1 MEKSQDLA
9 GWTLPVRSLR
19 KRIATDNAKNEKG
32 RRAVDPNSAAKK
44 FSGCSAL
51 ALMTKAP
58 RAGEVKTRL
67 VPPLTNEEAAQLN
80 RCFLQDTAA
89 AISVCC
95 DGVVAPNCGRSIAHG
110 IAVYTPVGAESD
122 YADILPDDFSL
133 LPQRGKDFGERLYF
147 AAEDL
152 FKSGFKAV
160 CLIDSDSPTI
170 PHENFTRALQLLS
183 LPGDRMVLGS
193 CDDGGYYL
201 IGLKRLHREVF
212 ERIDWSTERVFEQ
225 TRQRA
230 AQIGVEVHELPRGFD
245 VDDRAALHRLCDELL
260 GENARDGVAPRTQ
273 EFLREL
279 IARDG
284 RKRIWSL

>member
-1 MEKSQDLA
+1 M
-9 GWTLPVRSLR
+9 
-19 KRIATDNAKNEKG
+19 
-32 RRAVDPNSAAKK
+32 RRGPRVVDPDRAAKK
-44 FSGCSAL
+44 FGGCSAL

-80 RCFLQDTAA
+80 RRFLQDTGA
-89 AISVCC
+89 AIAVCC
-95 DGVVAPNCGRSIAHG
+95 GGLTAPNLGRSIVCG

-122 YADILPDDFSL
+122 YTDILPADFSL
-133 LPQRGKDFGERLYF
+133 LPQRGEDFGERLYF

-152 FKSGFKAV
+152 FRCGFKAV

-170 PHENFTRALQLLS
+170 SAENFAKAIELLS
-183 LPGDRMVLGS
+183 LPGDRIVLGP

-212 ERIDWSTERVFEQ
+212 ERIDWSTEQVFEQ

-230 AQIGVEVHELPRGFD
+230 TQIGVRVDELPRGFD
-245 VDDRAALHRLCDELL
+245 VDNRATLHRLCDELL
-260 GENARDGVAPRTQ
+260 GDNARDNIAPRTK

-284 RKRIWSL
+284 RERIWSL

>member
-1 MEKSQDLA
+1 MRTAHQ
-9 GWTLPVRSLR
+9 V
-19 KRIATDNAKNEKG
+19 
-32 RRAVDPNSAAKK
+32 VDPDGGAKA
-44 FSGCSAL
+44 FDGCCAL

-58 RAGEVKTRL
+58 RAGKVKTRL

-80 RCFLQDTAA
+80 SCFLQDTAA

-95 DGVVAPNCGRSIAHG
+95 SDLTGADPAWSIVHG

-122 YADILPDDFSL
+122 YAEILSADFSL
-133 LPQRGKDFGERLYF
+133 LPQRGEGFGERLYF

-160 CLIDSDSPTI
+160 CLIDSDSPTV
-170 PHENFTRALQLLS
+170 PAENFSKAIELLA
-183 LPGDRMVLGS
+183 LPGNRIVLGP

-201 IGLKRLHREVF
+201 IGLKQLHREVF

-225 TRQRA
+225 TRRRA

-245 VDDRAALHRLCDELL
+245 VDDRATLHRLCDELL
-260 GENARDGVAPRTQ
+260 GEDARDGVAPRTQ
-273 EFLREL
+273 EFLRKL
-279 IARDG
+279 IASDG
-284 RKRIWSL
+284 RKRVWSL

>member
-1 MEKSQDLA
+1 MRM
-9 GWTLPVRSLR
+9 GHRV
-19 KRIATDNAKNEKG
+19 
-32 RRAVDPNSAAKK
+32 VDPDRAGKE
-44 FSGCSAL
+44 FGGCSAL

-89 AISVCC
+89 TISNCC
-95 DGVVAPNCGRSIAHG
+95 SGPTELSPGQSIVRG

-122 YADILPDDFSL
+122 YADILPGDFSL
-133 LPQRGKDFGERLYF
+133 LLQRGKGFGERLCS

-152 FKSGFKAV
+152 FKSGFNAV

-170 PHENFTRALQLLS
+170 PAVNFTNAIEVLS
-183 LPGDRMVLGS
+183 SPGDRLVLGP

-212 ERIDWSTERVFEQ
+212 QGIDWSTERVFEQ

-230 AQIGVEVHELPRGFD
+230 TEIGVEVHELPRGFD
-245 VDDRAALHRLCDELL
+245 VDDRGTLHRLCDELL
-260 GENARDGVAPRTQ
+260 GENPRDGVAPRTH

-279 IARDG
+279 IARD
-284 RKRIWSL
+284 RRQRIWPA

>member
-1 MEKSQDLA
+1 M
-9 GWTLPVRSLR
+9 GHRV
-19 KRIATDNAKNEKG
+19 
-32 RRAVDPNSAAKK
+32 VDPDRAAKH

-58 RAGEVKTRL
+58 RAGQVKTRL

-80 RCFLQDTAA
+80 RCFLQDTGS

-95 DGVVAPNCGRSIAHG
+95 SRLTAPGPGRPSVRGV
-110 IAVYTPVGAESD
+110 AVYTPVGSESD
-122 YADILPDDFSL
+122 YTDILPADFTL
-133 LPQRGKDFGERLYF
+133 LPQRGKDFGERLYL

-152 FKSGFKAV
+152 FKCGFEAV
-160 CLIDSDSPTI
+160 CLIDSDSPTV
-170 PHENFTRALQLLS
+170 PAENFAQAVKLLS
-183 LPGDRMVLGS
+183 LPGDRIILGP

-225 TRQRA
+225 TRQ
-230 AQIGVEVHELPRGFD
+230 QLGIWVHELPRGFD
-245 VDDRAALHRLCDELL
+245 VDDRATLHRLCDELL
-260 GENARDGVAPRTQ
+260 GENARDSVAPRTQ

-279 IARDG
+279 IGRDG
-284 RKRIWSL
+284 GDRIWSL

>member
-1 MEKSQDLA
+1 M
-9 GWTLPVRSLR
+9 
-19 KRIATDNAKNEKG
+19 
-32 RRAVDPNSAAKK
+32 RRGHGVVDPDRAAKE
-44 FSGCSAL
+44 FGGCSAL

-67 VPPLTNEEAAQLN
+67 VPPLTTEEAAQLN
-80 RCFLQDTAA
+80 RCFLQDTGA

-95 DGVVAPNCGRSIAHG
+95 GGLTMPNPARSIVCG

-122 YADILPDDFSL
+122 YIDILPTDFSL
-133 LPQRGKDFGERLYF
+133 LPQRGKDFGERLCF

-152 FKSGFKAV
+152 FRCGFKAV

-170 PHENFTRALQLLS
+170 PAKNFTKAIELLS
-183 LPGDRMVLGS
+183 LPGDRIILGP

-212 ERIDWSTERVFEQ
+212 EQIDWSTDRVFEQ

-230 AQIGVEVHELPRGFD
+230 IRIGVRVDELPRGFD
-245 VDDRAALHRLCDELL
+245 VDDCATLHRLCDELL
-260 GENARDGVAPRTQ
+260 GENALDSVAPQTQ

-279 IARDG
+279 IARAG
-284 RKRIWSL
+284 RERIWSL